1 MPDGLSA
8 AHVSDRAVTAAGV
21 GFGCAS
27 LGSRIGATEGR
38 RALERALAAGITWFD
53 VAPAYGDGQAER
65 ILGAFAAAH
74 PGAITITS
82 KVGLAPRPMGWRG
95 ALRPLARGAV
105 AMLPQLRGLAATG
118 RVPARLPLGPETL
131 RQSVGASLAALRGA
145 PIDRLMLHDPD
156 PADVTRPDLLACL
169 TDLLREGRVGAVGVA
184 GSTAAAAAAVVLGAP
199 YSLVQIASSP
209 FDPAA
214 LAPWLAGW
222 RRAGGGVVTHG
233 ALGAGGAL
241 ARLAALVA
249 RPDTGLR
256 AALAAAGYDDGPPRT
271 AAAAFLTDYALAANR
286 GGICLFS
293 ACAPHHLEA
302 LAARMAAPRRLAD
315 LMPVLD
321 RLNLMSATGT
331 TP

>member
-95 ALRPLARGAV
+95 ALRPLARSAV

-214 LAPWLAGW
+214 LA
-222 RRAGGGVVTHG
+222 
-233 ALGAGGAL
+233 
-241 ARLAALVA
+241 RLAALVA